1 MSRKVLCFDDDK
13 ARLERVSE
21 AIREAGAEPVAA
33 GRLAVHR
40 LARASHVVIGCGEE
54 GVELLS
60 RLALD
65 RPSLPRIV
73 VVERNLPPDVVL
85 AIVERAHPW
94 AIVTDPLEGGRLVAA
109 LRDALASVA
118 EGHTTELTQRVQRPT
133 QAPPDFEKLV
143 SDRLTGA
150 DVYHYMRLRLEE
162 ELERASRYSRP
173 LSLVLIDLDDLRGLN
188 DRYGRASGDYALK
201 QIASTLI
208 SGARAVDRVGR
219 WAGGAFA
226 LMLPETPAG
235 AAFGLAERLRADIA
249 ARHFAPTSP
258 SGIESQRPAPKLRVT
273 ISCGV
278 ASTMREGV
286 SRPASLLQRTD
297 AALWRA
303 KQGGRNRCVMD
314 G

>member
-1 MSRKVLCFDDDK
+1 VSRKVLCFDDDPVRL
-13 ARLERVSE
+13 ARVGE
-21 AIREAGAEPVAA
+21 AVREAGAEPVEA

-40 LARASHVVIGCGEE
+40 LARAAHVVVAGGEE
-54 GVELLS
+54 GVELLA

-65 RPSLPRIV
+65 RPSLPRIA
-73 VVERNLPPDVVL
+73 VVEAGLLPEGVL
-85 AIVERAHPW
+85 GVVERAHPW

-133 QAPPDFEKLV
+133 HAPPDFEKLI
-143 SDRLTGA
+143 SDGLTGA
-150 DVYHYMRLRLEE
+150 EGYHYMRLRLEE
-162 ELERASRYSRP
+162 ELERSSRYSRP

-188 DRYGRASGDYALK
+188 DRYGRAAGDHALK

-219 WAGGAFA
+219 WAGGGFA
-226 LMLPETPAG
+226 LVLPETPAG
-235 AAFGLAERLRADIA
+235 AAYGLAERLRADIS
-249 ARHFAPTSP
+249 ARVFQPTAP
-258 SGIESQRPAPKLRVT
+258 SGIEPQRPLPKLRVT
-273 ISCGV
+273 VSCGV

-303 KQGGRNRCVMD
+303 KQGGRNRCVID